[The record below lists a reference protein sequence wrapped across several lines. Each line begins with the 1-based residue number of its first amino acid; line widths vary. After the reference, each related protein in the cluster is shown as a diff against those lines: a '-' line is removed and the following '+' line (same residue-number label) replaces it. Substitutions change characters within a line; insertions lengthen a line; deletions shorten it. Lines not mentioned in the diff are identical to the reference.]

1 MPLHLLYCASSP
13 PSALHPTPL
22 CHFCSLIS
30 FASAFSADFLWN
42 PTANDGGL
50 CRTTL
55 LRSAVLLLSLPS
67 SLFLFL
73 PHPPFYENSP
83 ASFFLVL
90 SCLLTILCVSW
101 RREGVFWGSQACI
114 LSIIALFRPV
124 IPDSDWSL
132 WRLRPKNTST
142 CTGKP
147 SLSYHWSVRQHSS
160 AVWRGCSGCVR
171 WSSGCDNYND
181 LSCVVLLSHAYKE
194 ENKMYKQKRAL
205 KLGLVIYFVRD

>member
-1 MPLHLLYCASSP
+1 MGAYAV
-13 PSALHPTPL
+13 PL
-22 CHFCSLIS
+22 CC
-30 FASAFSADFLWN
+30 A
-42 PTANDGGL
+42 
-50 CRTTL
+50 L
-55 LRSAVLLLSLPS
+55 LRSYYLSPS

-101 RREGVFWGSQACI
+101 RREGFFWGSQACI
-114 LSIIALFRPV
+114 LSIIALFSPV

-147 SLSYHWSVRQHSS
+147 SLSYHWSVHQHSS
-160 AVWRGCSGCVR
+160 ALWRGCSGCVR
-171 WSSGCDNYND
+171 WSLGCDNYND
-181 LSCVVLLSHAYKE
+181 RSCVVLLSHAYKE

-205 KLGLVIYFVRD
+205 KLGLFTYFVLD

>member
-30 FASAFSADFLWN
+30 FASAFSAGFLWN

-50 CRTTL
+50 CCTAL
-55 LRSAVLLLSLPS
+55 LRSYYLSPS
-67 SLFLFL
+67 SFFLFL
-73 PHPPFYENSP
+73 SHPPFYENSP

-90 SCLLTILCVSW
+90 SSLLTILCVSW
-101 RREGVFWGSQACI
+101 RREGFFLGSQACI
-114 LSIIALFRPV
+114 LSIIALFSPV

-147 SLSYHWSVRQHSS
+147 SLSYHWSVHQHSS
-160 AVWRGCSGCVR
+160 ALWRGCSGCVR
-171 WSSGCDNYND
+171 W
-181 LSCVVLLSHAYKE
+181 
-194 ENKMYKQKRAL
+194 
-205 KLGLVIYFVRD
+205 